1 MIEKVP
7 SMTCLSFSLQAGS
20 ADIVLATATPLTTKE
35 WTSTG
40 AVRSPFGKQSG
51 NY

>member
-1 MIEKVP
+1 MIRIMP
-7 SMTCLSFSLQAGS
+7 SLICLSLSLQAGS